1 MEKKLILKDSFR
13 QNIMETIQ
21 LSSQDHLQDHQQ
33 KLKQNIRGANFYY
46 NFG

>member
-21 LSSQDHLQDHQQ
+21 LSSQDHLQKHEQ
-33 KLKQNIRGANFYY
+33 KLKEDIHGLNFYY